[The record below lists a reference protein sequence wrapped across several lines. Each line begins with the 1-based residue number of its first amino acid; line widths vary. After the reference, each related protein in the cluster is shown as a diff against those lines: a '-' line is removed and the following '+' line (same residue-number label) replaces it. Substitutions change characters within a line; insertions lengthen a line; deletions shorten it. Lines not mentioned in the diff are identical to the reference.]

1 VRRAQRGVAL
11 LVVLWACT
19 LLAILVGG
27 FASIARV
34 EALQTRFTLGQQ
46 RARYAAEAGI
56 TRAIVFVQAQR
67 HQALLVEMGGAP
79 LSASGVP
86 ADGRS
91 LAFDFDRVH
100 VAVGMLDETGKVDIN
115 SAEPRVL
122 KALFVASGCSL
133 ARADEL
139 TRRVLEW
146 RGPTVGA
153 VSDDGSPPVVPL
165 AATSGNPSSKY
176 RPFVAIEELQSLAGM
191 DPTLYSTLE
200 PAITIW
206 SGQPAPQPDFAPAL
220 ALAAVR
226 GLDLSTAREVV
237 GIRDSVPPGT
247 ALPNLPGGIN
257 LGSALPGNTM
267 TFRATAD
274 DGHGARATVEATVQF
289 TLMGPDRDP
298 HQKLYTVLR
307 WRDGPSLTDSAEVAN
322 RRNHG

>member
-1 VRRAQRGVAL
+1 MRRAQRGVAL

-56 TRAIVFVQAQR
+56 TRAIVFVQARR
-67 HQALLVEMGGAP
+67 HQALLLEMGGAP
-79 LSASGVP
+79 LVSSGIP
-86 ADGRS
+86 GDGRS

-115 SAEPRVL
+115 SAEPRAL
-122 KALFVASGCSL
+122 KALFVAAGCTQ
-133 ARADEL
+133 ARADDL
-139 TRRVLEW
+139 TQRVLEW
-146 RGPTVGA
+146 RGPTVSP
-153 VSDDGSPPVVPL
+153 VSDDGSPPTSPVV
-165 AATSGNPSSKY
+165 TVSGNPSRKF
-176 RPFVAIEELQSLAGM
+176 RPFVAIEELQSLPGM
-191 DPTLYSTLE
+191 DAALYSTLE

-206 SGQPAPQPDFAPAL
+206 SGQPTPQPDFAPVL
-220 ALAAVR
+220 AMAAVR
-226 GLDLSTAREVV
+226 GLDLTKAREVV
-237 GIRDSVPPGT
+237 RLRDSVPPG
-247 ALPNLPGGIN
+247 AAVPGVPGGIA

-307 WRDGPSLTDSAEVAN
+307 WRDGPSLTEIGRS
-322 RRNHG
+322 G